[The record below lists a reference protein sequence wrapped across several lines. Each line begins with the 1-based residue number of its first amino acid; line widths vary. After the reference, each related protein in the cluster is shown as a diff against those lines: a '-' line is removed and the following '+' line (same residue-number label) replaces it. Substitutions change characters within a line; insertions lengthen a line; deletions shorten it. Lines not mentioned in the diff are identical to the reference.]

1 METTADDQVPAAV
14 VDDGDQAELNKQRT
28 QWGTDEQALLTSL
41 VLEDEKTLFGA
52 AKGDGGDG
60 NINAIKR
67 RAWQAIADQL
77 NAFQTKNINPR
88 SIHPKSEVKEAGSTK
103 PDENLNPGDET
114 DELPRKKARDIQRL
128 LLVKNNTEV
137 SLSSV
142 RKAIDAASWVST
154 APRYCQL
161 KRDANKEA
169 RVKFCQDMIQN
180 NDNFQDV
187 IFSDETT
194 LQLHDNKTGAY
205 RRKESAA
212 PTNCRLKHPL
222 KVNVWGGTI
231 GGKATADI
239 PGRFFKESSLGKGMQ
254 YFHDQLCAPQFR
266 ERLTKIMAD
275 R

>member
-1 METTADDQVPAAV
+1 MVFQKINDEDITTIDY
-14 VDDGDQAELNKQRT
+14 
-28 QWGTDEQALLTSL
+28 
-41 VLEDEKTLFGA
+41 
-52 AKGDGGDG
+52 
-60 NINAIKR
+60 
-67 RAWQAIADQL
+67 
-77 NAFQTKNINPR
+77 AFSNNC
-88 SIHPKSEVKEAGSTK
+88 
-103 PDENLNPGDET
+103 NLS
-114 DELPRKKARDIQRL
+114 ARDIQLL

-212 PTNCRLKHPL
+212 PTNCRPKHPL
-222 KVNVWGGTI
+222 KVNVWGGTS
-231 GGKATADI
+231 KRCATQI
-239 PGRFFKESSLGKGMQ
+239 LIS
-254 YFHDQLCAPQFR
+254 
-266 ERLTKIMAD
+266 
-275 R
+275 